1 MPPKPASHPF
11 LSSMAESDKAPTSA
25 GLQPPGVHP
34 GPPAAAPAKHGFIWG
49 ALAVVITLGLA
60 VVLVLPKMVSDTH
73 DESDTAVAEQ
83 AVAGTPQAS
92 GEQAADSRRIAEQAM
107 QDFLH
112 VRARLELAN
121 APVWGEPE
129 WSQALEG
136 SARGND
142 LFGQRQFS
150 MAAEA
155 LTASTELLLSL
166 ESGSGQRLQN
176 ALDSGWQALQ
186 LDDGAGAE
194 IFFETALS
202 IETDNEV
209 ALTGLARA
217 RVRSN
222 LLGLMAAG
230 EVALSTNDLL
240 GARAAYRQATELDG
254 AYEPAEMA
262 LYDVNEKITELAF
275 SDAMSRALRAL
286 EAEQVE
292 AAEAALK
299 QAATLKPGD
308 EVVRNTQYQLAQTR
322 QKLWLAGQR
331 KQATRQEAN
340 ENWAAATAIYRKVLA
355 SVPQAGFANQGL
367 SFAEDRERL
376 HRQFDH
382 YLADPT
388 RVWSDEPR
396 ANAEQ
401 LIESAG
407 TPPESEPR
415 LAEKA
420 SRLQKLIIEADTPRT
435 VTLQSDGLTQV
446 QIYHVGRFGQ
456 FTSQQLELRPGTYTI
471 VGSRQGYRDVRQT
484 FTVKPGSDQPLI
496 VIRCEEPV

>member
-1 MPPKPASHPF
+1 
-11 LSSMAESDKAPTSA
+11 MAESDKAPTSA
-25 GLQPPGVHP
+25 GLQPPSAHP
-34 GPPAAAPAKHGFIWG
+34 GPPATAPAKHGFIWV
-49 ALAVVITLGLA
+49 ALSVVIVLGLV
-60 VVLVLPKMVSDTH
+60 VVLVLPKMVSETGDEPDTG
-73 DESDTAVAEQ
+73 VAEQ
-83 AVAGTPQAS
+83 AVPVTPQAS
-92 GEQAADSRRIAEQAM
+92 GEKAADSRRIAEQAL

-112 VRARLELAN
+112 TRARLELAN
-121 APVWGEPE
+121 APAWGEPE

-136 SARGND
+136 SARGNE

-155 LTASTELLLSL
+155 LTTATALLLSL

-186 LDDGAGAE
+186 LDDGPGAE
-194 IFFETALS
+194 VFFDTALS
-202 IETDNEV
+202 IEADNEI
-209 ALTGLARA
+209 ALTGLSRA
-217 RVRSN
+217 RVRPD
-222 LLGLMAAG
+222 LLALMAAG
-230 EVALSTNDLL
+230 ELALSTNDLP
-240 GARAAYRQATELDG
+240 GARAAYQQATELDD
-254 AYEPAEMA
+254 AYEAAEIA
-262 LYDVNEKITELAF
+262 LHDVNEKITELAF
-275 SDAMSRALRAL
+275 RDAMSRALRAL

-292 AAEAALK
+292 TAEAALN

-308 EVVRNTQYQLAQTR
+308 EVVRNTRYQLAQTR
-322 QKLWLAGQR
+322 QKLWLASQR
-331 KQATRQEAN
+331 KQAAKDEAN
-340 ENWAAATAIYRKVLA
+340 ENWAAATAIYREVLA
-355 SVPQAGFANQGL
+355 SVPQSAFASQGL

-376 HRQFDH
+376 HGQFDH

-396 ANAEQ
+396 ANAGQ

-407 TPPESEPR
+407 TPPASEPR
-415 LAEKA
+415 LAEKV

-484 FTVKPGSDQPLI
+484 FTVKPGSDQPPI
-496 VIRCEEPV
+496 VIRCEETV